1 MNITHLGHAAVLV
14 ETGDARTLIDPG
26 NMEAQ
31 WHELTEL
38 DAILVTHQHA
48 DHFDPEQ
55 IPALIKANPKA
66 RVVVEPSII
75 ELAGSE
81 VPGVGR
87 IPELPGA
94 QALAPEDKITIGS
107 VTITAAGGQ
116 HAIIHRDIPRIGNVG
131 YLLRAEGEPTL
142 FHPGDSYEYAP
153 PGVDVLAYPSYGP
166 WGALKEGIDFARAV
180 GAGRGFPI
188 HDALLSETGRA
199 MMVGRISAM
208 TPTQLTDLRGA
219 GATTY

>member
-14 ETGDARTLIDPG
+14 ETGDARILIDPG
-26 NMEAQ
+26 NMEAGWQ
-31 WHELTEL
+31 DLVDL

-48 DHFDPEQ
+48 DHLDPEQ
-55 IPALIKANPKA
+55 VPALIKANPGA
-66 RVVVEPSII
+66 ALVVEPSILD
-75 ELAGSE
+75 LAGTE
-81 VPGVGR
+81 VAGVGR
-87 IPELPGA
+87 VPELPGA
-94 QALAPEDKITIGS
+94 RVLAPDDKIAIGS

-116 HAIIHRDIPRIGNVG
+116 HAIIHRDIPRVGNVG
-131 YLLRAEGEPTL
+131 FLLSAEGEPTL

-153 PGVDVLAYPSYGP
+153 QGVDILAYPSFGP

-219 GATTY
+219 GATSY

>member
-1 MNITHLGHAAVLV
+1 MNITQLGHAAVLV
-14 ETGDARTLIDPG
+14 ETGDARILIDPG
-26 NMEAQ
+26 NMEAR
-31 WHELTEL
+31 WDGLTDL

-48 DHFDPEQ
+48 DHFDPAQ
-55 IPALIKANPKA
+55 VPALIKANPNAKL
-66 RVVVEPSII
+66 VVEPTII
-75 ELAGSE
+75 DLAGTE

-87 IPELPGA
+87 IPEVPGA
-94 QALAPEDKITIGS
+94 QALAPDGKITIGS
-107 VTITAAGGQ
+107 VTITATGGQ

-153 PGVDVLAYPSYGP
+153 EGVDVLAYPSFGP
-166 WGALKEGIDFARAV
+166 WGAMKEGIDFARAV
-180 GAGRGFPI
+180 GAERGFAI

-208 TPTQLTDLRGA
+208 TPTQLTDLGGA